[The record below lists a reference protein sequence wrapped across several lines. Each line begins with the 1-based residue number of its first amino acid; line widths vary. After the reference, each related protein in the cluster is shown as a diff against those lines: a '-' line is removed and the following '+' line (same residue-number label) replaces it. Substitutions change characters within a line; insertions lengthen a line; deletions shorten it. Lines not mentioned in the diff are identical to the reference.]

1 MFKKIIILL
10 LIINIKKS
18 YSSVIGIKRPANFDT
33 EVISSSTC
41 SSIDI
46 SESANTVCECTYING
61 EWVEEDIE
69 ARLRKVAEK
78 LTVLTLAK
86 KI

>member
-18 YSSVIGIKRPANFDT
+18 YSSVIGIKRHASFDT
-33 EVISSSTC
+33 EVISSSSC

-46 SESANTVCECTYING
+46 PESAYSA
-61 EWVEEDIE
+61 D
-69 ARLRKVAEK
+69 
-78 LTVLTLAK
+78 
-86 KI
+86 

>member
-10 LIINIKKS
+10 LIINVKKS
-18 YSSVIGIKRPANFDT
+18 YSSVIGAKRPANFDT
-33 EVISSSTC
+33 KVISSSTC
-41 SSIDI
+41 SSIDRPE
-46 SESANTVCECTYING
+46 SEWSDDEYTFING

-69 ARLRKVAEK
+69 VRLRKVAEK

-86 KI
+86 KN

>member
-1 MFKKIIILL
+1 M
-10 LIINIKKS
+10 IINVKKS
-18 YSSVIGIKRPANFDT
+18 YSSVIGAKRHASFDT

-46 SESANTVCECTYING
+46 PESQYSADEYTFING
-61 EWVEEDIE
+61 KLVKEDIE

-86 KI
+86 KN

>member
-10 LIINIKKS
+10 LIINVKKS
-18 YSSVIGIKRPANFDT
+18 YSSVIGSKRPANFDT

-46 SESANTVCECTYING
+46 SESGYSVYEYTYING
-61 EWVEEDIE
+61 KWVEEDIE

-86 KI
+86 KN

>member
-18 YSSVIGIKRPANFDT
+18 YSSVIGAKRHASFDT

-41 SSIDI
+41 SSIDRP
-46 SESANTVCECTYING
+46 ESAYSADEYTCING
-61 EWVEEDIE
+61 EWVEENIE

-78 LTVLTLAK
+78 LIVLTLAK
-86 KI
+86 KN